1 MGEIT
6 NFNRNLGTKQVC
18 FEVHVQV
25 WSGGMLLYSPTHI
38 GKTTSANR
46 WMCTICVKKFENSF
60 QNHSIWNFFY
70 TYCVPKTGV
79 YQKFWY
85 QSGFDIQKHMY
96 QKFLICIIKFW
107 YVSLKK
113 YISEISDVYQKKLIC
128 IRNFWYVSEISDM
141 YHKILICIIKFW
153 YVSEISDTYFFKMH
167 QKFLISFKNKQQMHI
182 VRHTFKK
189 ITWAAGSRQ
198 P

>member
-1 MGEIT
+1 MKT
-6 NFNRNLGTKQVC
+6 A
-18 FEVHVQV
+18 
-25 WSGGMLLYSPTHI
+25 S
-38 GKTTSANR
+38 KTTQFETFLHILCPQD
-46 WMCTICVKKFENSF
+46 WCVSEILIPIRFW
-60 QNHSIWNFFY
+60 H
-70 TYCVPKTGV
+70 PKTYV
-79 YQKFWY
+79 
-85 QSGFDIQKHMY
+85 SEISDMY
-96 QKFLICIIKFW
+96 HKILICIIK
-107 YVSLKK
+107 KK

-182 VRHTFKK
+182 VRHTLKK

>member
-38 GKTTSANR
+38 GKTTSANMMNVHN
-46 WMCTICVKKFENSF
+46 MCKKVWKQLPEPLNLKLFLHILCPQDWCVSEILIPIRFW
-60 QNHSIWNFFY
+60 H
-70 TYCVPKTGV
+70 PK
-79 YQKFWY
+79 
-85 QSGFDIQKHMY
+85 
-96 QKFLICIIKFW
+96 KFLICIIKFW
-107 YVSLKK
+107 YVSKK
-113 YISEISDVYQKKLIC
+113 KISEISDIYQKKLIC

>member
-1 MGEIT
+1 MKT
-6 NFNRNLGTKQVC
+6 A
-18 FEVHVQV
+18 
-25 WSGGMLLYSPTHI
+25 S
-38 GKTTSANR
+38 KTTQFETFLHILCPQD
-46 WMCTICVKKFENSF
+46 WCVSEILIPIRFW
-60 QNHSIWNFFY
+60 H
-70 TYCVPKTGV
+70 PKTYV
-79 YQKFWY
+79 SEISDMYHKILICIIKKYISDISDMHQKNLICIRNFWY
-85 QSGFDIQKHMY
+85 VSEISDMY
-96 QKFLICIIKFW
+96 HKILICIIKFL
-107 YVSLKK
+107 YV
-113 YISEISDVYQKKLIC
+113 SEISDMYQKKLIC

-182 VRHTFKK
+182 VRNTPKK

>member
-38 GKTTSANR
+38 GKTTSANMMNVHN
-46 WMCTICVKKFENSF
+46 MCKKVWKQLPKPLNLKL
-60 QNHSIWNFFY
+60 FY

-113 YISEISDVYQKKLIC
+113 IYIRNFWYVSEKSDMYQKFLIC
-128 IRNFWYVSEISDM
+128 IRNFWYVS
-141 YHKILICIIKFW
+141 
-153 YVSEISDTYFFKMH
+153 
-167 QKFLISFKNKQQMHI
+167 
-182 VRHTFKK
+182 
-189 ITWAAGSRQ
+189 
-198 P
+198 